1 MWKESF
7 FFLSQEFLHPTRHT
21 SELWA
26 KKAHCEKWKG
36 ESAGESARESA
47 PTSAQ
52 SAQEQH
58 KKKTKQTGNALL
70 LIVQPSLH
78 LFGTKFFPLRLPL
91 CVFVGICSTVFWVTT
106 LGRTEAE
113 APGVLVMGWEVCV
126 LQLGAL
132 SLVCLS
138 WAAGQAV
145 IIQTGLWTGCCVV
158 PMARVTSHTCTLSPC
173 RV

>member
-1 MWKESF
+1 MGIVNVERAFFFGAF
-7 FFLSQEFLHPTRHT
+7 FFLSQKLLHPTRHT

-26 KKAHCEKWKG
+26 KEAHCEKWK
-36 ESAGESARESA
+36 GESARESA

-52 SAQEQH
+52 SAQE
-58 KKKTKQTGNALL
+58 KKTGNAPL

-78 LFGTKFFPLRLPL
+78 LFGTQFFPLRLPL
-91 CVFVGICSTVFWVTT
+91 CVFVGICLTVFWVTT
-106 LGRTEAE
+106 LGWAEAE
-113 APGVLVMGWEVCV
+113 APGVLAVGWEVCV

-145 IIQTGLWTGCCVV
+145 IIQMGLWTGCCVV

>member
-1 MWKESF
+1 MVIVSVKESF
-7 FFLSQEFLHPTRHT
+7 FFYHRNSYIQPDTYLNY
-21 SELWA
+21 ELRRPIV
-26 KKAHCEKWKG
+26 KKKWRICKI
-36 ESAGESARESA
+36 
-47 PTSAQ
+47 SAQ
-52 SAQEQH
+52 SAQE
-58 KKKTKQTGNALL
+58 KKKKTGNALL

-91 CVFVGICSTVFWVTT
+91 CVFVGICLTVFWVTT
-106 LGRTEAE
+106 LGWAEAG
-113 APGVLVMGWEVCV
+113 APGVLAMGWEVCV